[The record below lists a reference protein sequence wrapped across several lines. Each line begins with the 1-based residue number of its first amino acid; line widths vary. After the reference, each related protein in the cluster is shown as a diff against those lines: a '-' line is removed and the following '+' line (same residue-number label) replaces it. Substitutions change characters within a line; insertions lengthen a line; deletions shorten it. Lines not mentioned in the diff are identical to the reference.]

1 MSNLPIRATIDQ
13 LGTTEIANAMGLP
26 ISTVHG
32 WKRDDAIPGK
42 PGNALYEF
50 KVRAFREAV
59 RELKRRQPRKKAA

>member
-1 MSNLPIRATIDQ
+1 MSKGHIRDTIDQ

-42 PGNALYEF
+42 PGTPLHEF
-50 KVRAFREAV
+50 KVRAFRDAV
-59 RELKRRQPRKKAA
+59 RELKRRQPRKRAA